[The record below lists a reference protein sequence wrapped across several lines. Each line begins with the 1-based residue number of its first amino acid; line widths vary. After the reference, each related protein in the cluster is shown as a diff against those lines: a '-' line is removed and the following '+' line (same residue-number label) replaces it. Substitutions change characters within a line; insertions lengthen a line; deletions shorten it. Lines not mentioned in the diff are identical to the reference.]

1 MEQIAQSLN
10 LKISA
15 RDSRSNDPKVQLQA
29 ILGKWL
35 PLSSVVLNM
44 VVDKLPS
51 PLEIDDERVEKLM
64 CSGLRTFESLPKETK
79 ELKQCTL

>member
-1 MEQIAQSLN
+1 MEQIVQSLN

-15 RDSRSNDPKVQLQA
+15 RDSRSNDPRVQLQG

-35 PLSSVVLNM
+35 PLSNVVLNM

-51 PLEIDDERVEKLM
+51 PLEMDEERVEMLM

-79 ELKQCTL
+79 DLKQCRL